1 MSAFNVVRF
10 RVKPGRDQEFLD
22 AHRKAAEEGFPGAQ
36 RIALIKTGDNSYCVV
51 GEWKSFD
58 HIAGARPRMISLLD
72 SFRDCLEDLG
82 GGLGVTDPVSGAT
95 VFQVSAAAPKAR
107 RKKPAKR
114 KATSKRAKPDAKRK
128 TGAKSSGRKPAKKAA
143 KRKGARK
150 RA

>member
-22 AHRKAAEEGFPGAQ
+22 AHRKAAAEGFPGAQ

-82 GGLGVTDPVSGAT
+82 GGLGVTDPVSGET
-95 VFQVSAAAPKAR
+95 VFQVNSAAPKAR

-114 KATSKRAKPDAKRK
+114 KAAAPKPKKASAKRP
-128 TGAKSSGRKPAKKAA
+128 ARKPAKKSS
-143 KRKGARK
+143 KKKGARK
-150 RA
+150 RR

>member
-22 AHRKAAEEGFPGAQ
+22 AHHKAAAEGFPGAQ

-82 GGLGVTDPVSGAT
+82 GGLGVTDPVSGP
-95 VFQVSAAAPKAR
+95 VVLELK
-107 RKKPAKR
+107 
-114 KATSKRAKPDAKRK
+114 
-128 TGAKSSGRKPAKKAA
+128 
-143 KRKGARK
+143 
-150 RA
+150 